1 MTRARVRVKRAA
13 NSFFCCSRDEMTIEH
28 ESVVPAPARAPIL
41 GAERELV
48 AQAEFILTAALKS
61 NEVKLDSVM
70 AIIAKGMEIA
80 ERFKYLDG
88 KLKKKLLL
96 EVITRVAAGADGVA
110 GTADDLIPATTMS
123 TLKMMLEGDLVEQ
136 TVDLVSDI
144 ARGRFNIGSA
154 VALGQAA
161 MTAVAANAA
170 AGGPAA
176 RLPCAPCL
184 PFFSGSAATA
194 TATAPTV
201 SVATMPAP
209 K

>member
-1 MTRARVRVKRAA
+1 
-13 NSFFCCSRDEMTIEH
+13 MTIEH
-28 ESVVPAPARAPIL
+28 KSVVPAPTVAPIL

-48 AQAEFILTAALKS
+48 AQAEFILTEALKS
-61 NEVKLDSVM
+61 NEVKLDSAMQIV
-70 AIIAKGMEIA
+70 AKCMQIT

-194 TATAPTV
+194 TAPTV